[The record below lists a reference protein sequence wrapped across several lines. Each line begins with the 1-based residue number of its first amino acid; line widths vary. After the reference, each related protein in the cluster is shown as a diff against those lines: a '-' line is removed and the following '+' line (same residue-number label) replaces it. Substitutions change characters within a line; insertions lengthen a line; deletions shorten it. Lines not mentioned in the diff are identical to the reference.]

1 MTPPVKRT
9 LLSRSIVAGALGLA
23 FALAALVVFVVRG
36 IDAPAREAPAG
47 EDALALLL
55 DRVLQRGERGNSPG
69 LALRP
74 LATLP
79 DDGEAAAL
87 AGAVCESMASRLVRV
102 PGLRVASCRST
113 GVALAANLD
122 DRALSR
128 LLAIDHVMTGE
139 IRTLPAGRL
148 HLRLELRDARDGS
161 RRWAIDEHM
170 ALPDLQALP
179 VRVSSAT
186 GAALGIA
193 DAPPPPPPI
202 DPEAHV
208 RYLRAR
214 ELARR
219 PSIDDR
225 RAAVRLLD
233 EVLAVEPDHLES
245 RFLQHNVKGWLLGN
259 DGSGGSVES
268 LNAARA
274 ANVAEGLA
282 LARRLVEADPQD
294 VRGQWLLLADEV
306 ESRQWVDGYRRLGR
320 MVQAN
325 PRQPG
330 VLRLSARMH
339 IHAGYLERAREL
351 AIAAARLNALDADAY
366 EILALVAGMQR
377 RDAEM
382 REFIAIAR
390 QVGHEGLGPVQL
402 VEAWRRRDW
411 AEVERVHT
419 AWIGWGGQWSAEWV
433 PAWVRG
439 LADPS
444 EREAAAQ
451 LLDAHDAATR
461 QHFVSYLLE
470 YALLG
475 DFARSM
481 KSLRHHAKMPP
492 ATWMQ
497 NLWWPE
503 LAEMRRSPAFI
514 EAMND
519 LGFTGLWDAYG
530 APDLCQRGADGAWS
544 CR

>member
-1 MTPPVKRT
+1 MKQTILT
-9 LLSRSIVAGALGLA
+9 RSIVAASLGLA
-23 FALAALVVFVVRG
+23 LAVAALVVLVVRG
-36 IDAPAREAPAG
+36 LELPTRMAATGDE
-47 EDALALLL
+47 ALALVL
-55 DRVLQRGERGNSPG
+55 DRVLQRGNQGTSPG
-69 LALRP
+69 LAIRP
-74 LATLP
+74 LITPVDDADAT
-79 DDGEAAAL
+79 AL
-87 AGAVCESMASRLVRV
+87 AGPVCEGMANRLVRV

-113 GVALAANLD
+113 GVALAADLD

-128 LLAIDHVMTGE
+128 LLAIDHVMKGE
-139 IRTLPAGRL
+139 IRSLPAGRL
-148 HLRLELRDARDGS
+148 HLRLELRDARDGT
-161 RRWAIDEHM
+161 RRWAMDEDI
-170 ALPDLQALP
+170 ALADLQMLP

-202 DPEAHV
+202 DPQAHAKFM
-208 RYLRAR
+208 RAR

-225 RAAVRLLD
+225 RTAVRLLD

-259 DGSGGSVES
+259 DGSGTSVES

-294 VRGQWLLLADEV
+294 VRGQWLLLADEF
-306 ESRQWVDGYRRLGR
+306 ELRHWVDGFRRLGR
-320 MVQAN
+320 MVQGN

-330 VLRLSARMH
+330 VLRLSARVH
-339 IHAGYLERAREL
+339 LHAGYLDRAREL

-411 AEVERVHT
+411 VEVERSHT
-419 AWIGWGGQWSAEWV
+419 AWIGWGGKWSADWV

-439 LADPS
+439 LADPA

-461 QHFVSYLLE
+461 QHFVSYFLE

-475 DFARSM
+475 DTARSLA
-481 KSLRHHAKMPP
+481 SVRHHARMPP

-503 LAEMRRSPAFI
+503 LAEVRRSPAFVA
-514 EAMND
+514 AMSD
-519 LGFTGLWDAYG
+519 LGFTSLWDVYG
-530 APDLCQRGADGAWS
+530 APDFCRRGADGAWS
-544 CR
+544 CG